1 MLIHLN
7 FVCDYLGTKTA
18 KLSNN
23 RGHMAYKIQNIYY
36 LAFHKKS
43 WLTHELGSKHFED
56 ITMLHL
62 SL

>member
-1 MLIHLN
+1 
-7 FVCDYLGTKTA
+7 
-18 KLSNN
+18 
-23 RGHMAYKIQNIYY
+23 MAYKIQNIYY